1 MGGDGVYLGDDGVL
15 HVPLYRLAGDEIPG
29 HLHHLGHLVDQG
41 NALGL
46 GGDEVVHRG
55 ELLGQFPGAGLHHVG
70 IAEDDKGGDG
80 EGIADGDHRQAPLDA
95 GDSDVVML
103 FHGVYSLSESRFA
116 GMFPF
121 YDTTILGK
129 VQDAF

>member
-46 GGDEVVHRG
+46 GGKHVVVAVRWDG
-55 ELLGQFPGAGLHHVG
+55 LQQRPGACHCQLCVAEHDKRADVELVADLTQGQIPLQAGNLHCVRHL
-70 IAEDDKGGDG
+70 
-80 EGIADGDHRQAPLDA
+80 AP
-95 GDSDVVML
+95 
-103 FHGVYSLSESRFA
+103 
-116 GMFPF
+116 P
-121 YDTTILGK
+121 
-129 VQDAF
+129 